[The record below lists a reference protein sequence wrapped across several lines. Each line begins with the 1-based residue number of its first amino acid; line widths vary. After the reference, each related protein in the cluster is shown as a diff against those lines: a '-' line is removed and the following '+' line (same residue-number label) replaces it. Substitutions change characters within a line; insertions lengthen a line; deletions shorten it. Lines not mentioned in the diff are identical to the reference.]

1 MFIIK
6 ENNGPQRSRQQEVLS
21 ADVLGV
27 PRLSFD
33 NLAFRYEP
41 YPIGVA
47 RPVIADGLYREL
59 IERYPPRD
67 LFVYMPKFGHKYT
80 LSEKFNGAAYHRF
93 MRREPL
99 WREFHA
105 WIKSA
110 SFIVEVMDALRAHS
124 IDLGYGAAPPA
135 RQRLMK
141 AMKHMLRPSQKA
153 RSRRLSARF
162 EFSMLPA
169 DGGSVLPHT
178 DLPSKIVTIIV
189 SMAGEGEWDRAI
201 GGGTDVNWPKNP
213 RTSFNRLN
221 ARGRFEDM
229 NVLDTF
235 EFQPNQAVM
244 FVKTFNSW
252 HSVRPMTGIG
262 SQAMRRTLTINIE
275 AR

>member
-1 MFIIK
+1 MLIQN
-6 ENNGPQRSRQQEVLS
+6 EGYRPPRSPQALQT
-21 ADVLGV
+21 ADVAHE
-27 PRLSFD
+27 PRLSFE
-33 NLAFRYEP
+33 NLSFRYEP
-41 YPIGVA
+41 YPIGAA
-47 RPVIADGLYREL
+47 RPVLPEDLYRSL
-59 IERYPPRD
+59 IDRYPPRD

-80 LSEKFNGAAYHRF
+80 LSEKFNGEAYHRF
-93 MRREPL
+93 LREEPL
-99 WREFHA
+99 WRAFHA
-105 WIKSA
+105 WVKSED
-110 SFIVEVMDALRAHS
+110 FIIEVMDALRAHG

-135 RQRLMK
+135 RQRLLK
-141 AMKHMLRPSQKA
+141 SIKHALRPSQKP
-153 RSRRLSARF
+153 RFRKLSSRF

-189 SMAGEGEWDRAI
+189 SMVGEGEWNPSI
-201 GGGTDVNWPKNP
+201 GGGTDVNWPKDP

-229 NVLDTF
+229 DVLDTYD
-235 EFQPNQAVM
+235 FQPNQAVV

-252 HSVRPMTGIG
+252 HSVRPMTGVG